1 METLIDK
8 ICLARYPRAEDAEK
22 RAVYR
27 EKLVHRHH
35 MSGDSL
41 VNENCSYIVQHRDGT
56 CSEWRDVV
64 FGHILNERSLR
75 YARYKHLKV
84 GDIVENK
91 VAIANIYE
99 PYEITRARRVGRKT
113 HSDDYY
119 FKITPSKG

>member
-1 METLIDK
+1 METLIDN
-8 ICLARYPRAEDAEK
+8 ICLALYPHAEDAEK

-27 EKLVHRHH
+27 EKLEHRHH
-35 MSGDSL
+35 KSCDSL
-41 VNENCSYIVQHRDGT
+41 VNENCTYIVHHRDGG
-56 CSEWRDVV
+56 CSTWRDVV
-64 FGHILNERSLR
+64 FEHIMNEGSLR

-113 HSDDYY
+113 YSDDYY
-119 FKITPSKG
+119 FKITPSEG